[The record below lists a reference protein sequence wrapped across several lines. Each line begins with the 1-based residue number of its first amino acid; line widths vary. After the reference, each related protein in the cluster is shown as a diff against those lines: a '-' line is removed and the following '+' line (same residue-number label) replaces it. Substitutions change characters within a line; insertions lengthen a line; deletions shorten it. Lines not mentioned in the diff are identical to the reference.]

1 MSFAHH
7 DPLLTLYITIL
18 YWLCVVKCDSSCYET
33 ETSEAI
39 MSWKLK
45 KDLKIEKQHW
55 KQPAQ
60 TLYLV
65 VVKICIFS
73 NMFVHS
79 HKWQNNYNR
88 SNFIQVTIEMRCLN
102 KQNFSG
108 PVLPNG
114 ETRMRKSQ
122 PCPVSCVDTDNI

>member
-18 YWLCVVKCDSSCYET
+18 YWLCVVKRDSSCYEI
-33 ETSEAI
+33 ETWEAI
-39 MSWKLK
+39 RSWKLK

-65 VVKICIFS
+65 VVKSCTFS
-73 NMFVHS
+73 NIVC
-79 HKWQNNYNR
+79 
-88 SNFIQVTIEMRCLN
+88 T
-102 KQNFSG
+102 
-108 PVLPNG
+108 LPQ
-114 ETRMRKSQ
+114 MAK
-122 PCPVSCVDTDNI
+122 